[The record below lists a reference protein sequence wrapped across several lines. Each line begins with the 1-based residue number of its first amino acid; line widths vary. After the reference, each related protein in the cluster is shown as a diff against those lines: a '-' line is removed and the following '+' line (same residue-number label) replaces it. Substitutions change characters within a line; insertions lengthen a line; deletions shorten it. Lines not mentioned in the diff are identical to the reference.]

1 MEPSRSIID
10 LPWGPVSYLHW
21 SPAAKASSSPSVVVL
36 LHGGNADSASLSW
49 GELGS
54 HLAAAG
60 HRVVAPDHPG
70 FGESP
75 RAPWTATQDRLV
87 AYVGELVDAL
97 GLEYYVI
104 GGLSL
109 GGGLTIGHVLAR
121 PERVTGAML
130 FGSYGLQ
137 DRLTG
142 GWLSLP
148 TQTLTWLALR
158 TGLLGLAQEA
168 YARSPRLL
176 ASGMRQIVR
185 SPDRLTEDLLA
196 EITVAAGRKGARV
209 AFEQWQRDQVLWN
222 RTRTNYQDRLHDVAA
237 PTLVVHGSQDSG
249 VPVARARE
257 AAARIPDA
265 HLLVVDGAGHW
276 VQRDRPDLVTP
287 AVVRFLDTRGELDGG
302 DDAAPAH
309 P

>member
-1 MEPSRSIID
+1 MQPIRSTID

-21 SPAAKASSSPSVVVL
+21 SPAGETTSVVVL
-36 LHGGNADSASLSW
+36 LHGGNADNASLSW
-49 GELGS
+49 GELGGR
-54 HLAAAG
+54 LADAG
-60 HRVVAPDHPG
+60 HRVIAPDHPG

-87 AYVGELVDAL
+87 AYVGEFVEAL
-97 GLEYYVI
+97 GLQEYAI

-137 DRLTG
+137 SRLTD

-148 TQTLTWLALR
+148 TQVLTWLALR

-176 ASGMRQIVR
+176 AGGMRQIVR
-185 SPDRLTEDLLA
+185 SPDRLTADLLA
-196 EITVAAGRKGARV
+196 QITVAARRKDARA

-222 RTRTNYQDRLHDVAA
+222 RTRTNYLRRLQDFAP
-237 PTLVVHGSQDSG
+237 PTLVVHGSRDSG
-249 VPVARARE
+249 VPLARARE

-265 HLLVVDGAGHW
+265 RLLVVDGAGHW

-287 AVVRFLDTRGELDGG
+287 AVVRFLETRGERNGAG
-302 DDAAPAH
+302 DAASAH